1 MVFALLAVLIIG
13 LALYET
19 GYGVTNTW
27 FKSLRKQT
35 IVQTSAISAFF
46 ASAYFFLPHL
56 HNNLSSLVINVGFLS
71 MLAYIATATIRSCHL
86 TAIASAVIGGL
97 LFPVLVH
104 FSGPFG
110 YFSTIQYTDA
120 AGSGVVHFV
129 GGLIALVASMY
140 TSKVKKTSHPIVVR
154 PYSATIGFLVLW
166 LGWLAYIGIISVPVL
181 QTDPNVWLKG
191 LINLSTSTAWG
202 ALAAVAYM
210 WLVRGKAKMRTCT
223 VGGLAGLVIMSASPF
238 AAPFW
243 VAALLGIAGGLSA
256 TVVYGILCK
265 HNIADPSNAI
275 SIHLVPGFLGAL
287 SVPLYNIDAFFTSQI
302 SGLSVL
308 TFIASSMG
316 VVICEIHNL
325 TKAPHQIT
333 R

>member
-1 MVFALLAVLIIG
+1 MVFVLLAVLIIG

-35 IVQTSAISAFF
+35 IVQASAISAFLV
-46 ASAYFFLPHL
+46 ACHFFLP
-56 HNNLSSLVINVGFLS
+56 NLYNTPSALIINLGFLS
-71 MLAYIATATIRSCHL
+71 MLSYIATATIRDCHL

-104 FSGPFG
+104 FSGSIG
-110 YFSTIQYTDA
+110 YFSTIKYIDN

-129 GGLIALVASMY
+129 GGAIALIASLY
-140 TSKVKKTSHPIVVR
+140 TSKIKKSVHPIVVR
-154 PYSATIGFLVLW
+154 PYSATLGFLVLW
-166 LGWLAYIGIISVPVL
+166 LDWLAYVGVISIPVL
-181 QTDPNVWLKG
+181 QADPNLWIKG
-191 LINLSTSTAWG
+191 LINLSTATAWG

-210 WLVRGKAKMRTCT
+210 WLVRGRAKMRTCT

-243 VAALLGIAGGLSA
+243 AAALIGAVGGLAA
-256 TVVYGILCK
+256 TMMYGFLCK
-265 HNIADPSNAI
+265 HDIADPSNAI
-275 SIHLVPGFLGAL
+275 SIHLLPGFIGAL
-287 SVPLYNIDAFFTSQI
+287 IVPLYNSEAFFTSQI

-308 TFIASSMG
+308 TFLATSMG
-316 VVICEIHNL
+316 VVICEVHNL
-325 TKAPHQIT
+325 TKSSRVIT